1 MVKNTTG
8 GNRAKSQARKH
19 NIKEDTTER
28 VPTSEFERVAYVSK
42 IYGNGMCQITTT
54 DAGELLVLLCHIRG
68 KFKKN
73 KKHNFVSLNSNVLVG
88 LRDYE
93 NPPKNCDL
101 LEILPGSHI
110 DSTFASSY
118 SGDILFSYTDTIT
131 DTDTDTEHT
140 LQTQILST
148 NTNITSSIQEEEEF
162 NFHDI

>member
-19 NIKEDTTER
+19 NIKEDTAER

-42 IYGNGMCQITTT
+42 MYGNGMCQITTT
-54 DAGELLVLLCHIRG
+54 DAGEHLELLCHIRG

-73 KKHNFVSLNSNVLVG
+73 KKHNFVSLNCIVLVG

-110 DSTFASSY
+110 DTSFGSSN
-118 SGDILFSYTDTIT
+118 SGDILFSN
-131 DTDTDTEHT
+131 TDTEET
-140 LQTQILST
+140 METEKVSIST
-148 NTNITSSIQEEEEF
+148 NTNMTSSIEEEI
-162 NFHDI
+162 NFDDI

>member
-19 NIKEDTTER
+19 NIKEETTER
-28 VPTSEFERVAYVSK
+28 VPTSEFERIAYVSK
-42 IYGNGMCQITTT
+42 MYGNGMCQIITT
-54 DAGELLVLLCHIRG
+54 DSGQSLELLCHIRG

-73 KKHNFVSLNSNVLVG
+73 KKHNFVCLNSIVLVG

-110 DSTFASSY
+110 DTSFGSSGT
-118 SGDILFSYTDTIT
+118 GDILFSNA
-131 DTDTDTEHT
+131 DTEGFMET
-140 LQTQILST
+140 EQTAVST
-148 NTNITSSIQEEEEF
+148 NANITSSIEEEIDF
-162 NFHDI
+162 DDI

>member
-42 IYGNGMCQITTT
+42 MYGNGMCQIITT
-54 DAGELLVLLCHIRG
+54 DSGLHLELLCHIRG

-88 LRDYE
+88 LREYE

-110 DSTFASSY
+110 DTSFGSS
-118 SGDILFSYTDTIT
+118 GTDDILFSNG
-131 DTDTDTEHT
+131 DTENKET
-140 LQTQILST
+140 EQIAVST
-148 NTNITSSIQEEEEF
+148 NVNISSSSIEEVIDF
-162 NFHDI
+162 DDI